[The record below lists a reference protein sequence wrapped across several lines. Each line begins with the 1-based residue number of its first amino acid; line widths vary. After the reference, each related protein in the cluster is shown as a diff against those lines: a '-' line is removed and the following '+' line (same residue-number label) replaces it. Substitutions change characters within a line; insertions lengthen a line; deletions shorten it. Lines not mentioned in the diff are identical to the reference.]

1 MHKVNKANVE
11 LLKLTFVSI
20 LIGLICGLLGF
31 SLKKITEHS
40 EHSLSAMAAL
50 YPVLYFVFPLA
61 GLSLIYVL
69 RQQLFKKKE
78 NKGIKEIFD
87 SLKNKEEKLP
97 FYKIPSHYINGF
109 LTVIS
114 GGSTGIEV
122 STVVATATVGSLA
135 HEKAKIHLAFRK
147 EMMCAAVAS
156 GVTVLFG
163 SPLAG
168 ILFAYEVISKRI
180 TKFSLLSILLAAGTT
195 WGFEKLVND
204 EPLFTINIHSW
215 HYYALPYFVLLGI
228 IAGLNSVY
236 LTRCVLFFKN
246 KVATLNNYALKIAI
260 GVAILGCSLLA
271 FPQLYGDGYHAMGG
285 LFHLPADGFSLS
297 YPLVVL
303 IAVFLL
309 KPIVTSATL
318 SAGGDGGVFAPSLFI
333 GAFLGLAVALVVNNY
348 FDAGVIP
355 VNFMVV
361 GMAAVL
367 SGSLHAPYTSVFL
380 VLGLTDNYVLLVPI
394 LIASLVSKFTAKYIF
409 PYTVYSYKGV
419 VV

>member
-1 MHKVNKANVE
+1 MHKGNKARIE
-11 LLKLTFVSI
+11 LLKLTGVSI
-20 LIGLICGLLGF
+20 LIGLICGLLGY

-40 EHSLSAMAAL
+40 EHSLSGMAAL
-50 YPVLYFVFPLA
+50 HPGLYFVFPLA

-87 SLKNKEEKLP
+87 SLKNKQEKLR

-215 HYYALPYFVLLGI
+215 HYYALPYFVLLGL

-246 KVATLNNYALKIAI
+246 NVAALNNYALKIAI
-260 GVAILGCSLLA
+260 GVIILGCSLLA
-271 FPQLYGDGYHAMGG
+271 FPQLYGDGYHAMGR
-285 LFHLPADGFSLS
+285 LFQLPADEFSLS

-303 IAVFLL
+303 IAIFLL

-333 GAFLGLAVALVVNNY
+333 GAFLGLAVALLLNNY

-394 LIASLVSKFTAKYIF
+394 LIASLVAKFTAKYVF